1 MEWGQ
6 FQQLALLTRFSEKF
20 EITQMDLY
28 LIFYEFWKLA
38 DLIKMIYWFPK
49 KMASGWI
56 CQIWADPA
64 HTSPTP
70 ATHAREGA
78 V

>member
-1 MEWGQ
+1 
-6 FQQLALLTRFSEKF
+6 
-20 EITQMDLY
+20 MDLY